1 MRAHSQGIGYYN
13 EARLLDPVTFNTV
26 QVLPNIPGDVT
37 NNKAGRTYPMEGASI
52 LLPQH
57 APYTDPITVLI
68 CGGSNFGVALDNCV
82 TLQPESANPTW
93 VIERMVRVHYY
104 SFCVL

>member
-1 MRAHSQGIGYYN
+1 MTGYYN
-13 EARLLDPVTFNTV
+13 EARILDPVTFDTV
-26 QVLPNIPGDVT
+26 QVLPNIPGSVT
-37 NNKAGRTYPMEGASI
+37 SSKAGRTYPMEGASV

-57 APYTDPITVLI
+57 APYTDSITLLV

-82 TLQPESANPTW
+82 TMQPEAANPTW

-104 SFCVL
+104 RFSIL